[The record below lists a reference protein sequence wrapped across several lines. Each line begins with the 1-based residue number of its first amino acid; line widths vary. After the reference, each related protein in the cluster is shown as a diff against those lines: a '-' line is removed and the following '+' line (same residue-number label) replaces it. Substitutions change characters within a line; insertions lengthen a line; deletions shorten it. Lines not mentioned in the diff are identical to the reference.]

1 MCGRYG
7 ASWGVDD
14 LVEEFGLS
22 SVDVPV
28 SERLEA
34 DYNVAPTKPVYA
46 VVTRRGREEPVEAE
60 PTRRLVTLQ
69 WGLVPFWA
77 KDPKVGARMINARV
91 ETVAEKP
98 AFREAFAKRRCLLP
112 ADGYYEWYTPKA
124 SSGTASTGTAITGT
138 ARSGKAPAKQPF
150 FIRRRDGGT
159 LAMAGLF
166 EFWRDPSKERDDPA
180 AWLRTCTIITTSA
193 SDAIGEIHDRQ
204 PMFVESSGWEAW
216 LDPGES
222 EADRL
227 RSLLVPSPG
236 VGLEAYP
243 VSTAVNNHRNNGPEL
258 IVPLPEA
265 EPQTLF

>member
-14 LVEEFGLS
+14 LVAEFDLD

-46 VVTRRGREEPVEAE
+46 VVTRRGRDEPAEAE
-60 PTRRLVTLQ
+60 ATRRLATLR

-77 KDPKVGARMINARV
+77 KDPKIGARMINARI
-91 ETVAEKP
+91 ETAAEKP

-112 ADGYYEWYTPKA
+112 ADGYYEWYTPTDGAAK
-124 SSGTASTGTAITGT
+124 
-138 ARSGKAPAKQPF
+138 KQPF
-150 FIRRRDGGT
+150 FIRRRGGGV
-159 LAMAGLF
+159 LAMAGLY
-166 EFWRDPSKERDDPA
+166 EFWRDPTKDRDDPD
-180 AWLRTCTIITTSA
+180 AWWRTCTVITTTA

-204 PMFVESSGWEAW
+204 PMFVEPGAW
-216 LDPGES
+216 ADWLSPEQSDPD
-222 EADRL
+222 AL
-227 RSLLVPSPG
+227 RGLLVPSPG
-236 VGLEAYP
+236 DGLEAYP

-258 IVPLPEA
+258 VVPLEHA

>member
-14 LVEEFGLS
+14 LVAEFALD

-28 SERLEA
+28 EERLEP

-46 VVTRRGREEPVEAE
+46 VVTRRGRDEPADAR

-77 KDPKVGARMINARV
+77 KDPKIGARMINARV

-112 ADGYYEWYTPKA
+112 ADGYYEWYVQQA
-124 SSGTASTGTAITGT
+124 GG
-138 ARSGKAPAKQPF
+138 KQPF

-159 LAMAGLF
+159 LAMAGLY
-166 EFWRDPSKERDDPA
+166 EFWRDPAKERDDPG
-180 AWLRTCTIITTSA
+180 AWVRTCTVITTTA

-204 PMFVESSGWEAW
+204 PMFVEPSGWAAW
-216 LDPGES
+216 LDPGEQDPD
-222 EADRL
+222 AL
-227 RSLLVPSPG
+227 TGLLVPSPG
-236 VGLEAYP
+236 AGLEAYP
-243 VSTAVNNHRNNGPEL
+243 VSTRVNNHRNNGPEL
-258 IVPLPEA
+258 IAPLPEA

>member
-14 LVEEFGLS
+14 LVAEFDLG

-28 SERLEA
+28 EERLEA

-46 VVTRRGREEPVEAE
+46 VVTRRGRDEPEDAE

-77 KDPKVGARMINARV
+77 KDPKIGSRMINARV
-91 ETVAEKP
+91 ETVGEKP

-112 ADGYYEWYTPKA
+112 ADGYYEWYTQQA
-124 SSGTASTGTAITGT
+124 GG
-138 ARSGKAPAKQPF
+138 KQPF

-159 LAMAGLF
+159 LAMAGLY
-166 EFWRDPSKERDDPA
+166 EFWRDPVKDREDPG
-180 AWLRTCTIITTSA
+180 AWLRTCTVITTSA

-204 PMFVESSGWEAW
+204 PMFVEPAAWSTW
-216 LDPGES
+216 LDPEQKDP
-222 EADRL
+222 AALTD
-227 RSLLVPSPG
+227 LLVPSPG
-236 VGLEAYP
+236 AGLEAYP

-258 IVPLPEA
+258 IEPLAEA

>member
-1 MCGRYG
+1 VCGRYG

-14 LVEEFGLS
+14 LVAEFDLS

-28 SERLEA
+28 EERLEA

-46 VVTRRGREEPVEAE
+46 VVTRRGRDEPEDAE

-77 KDPKVGARMINARV
+77 KDPKIGSRMINARV
-91 ETVAEKP
+91 ETVGEKP

-112 ADGYYEWYTPKA
+112 ADGYYEWYTQQA
-124 SSGTASTGTAITGT
+124 GG
-138 ARSGKAPAKQPF
+138 KQPF

-159 LAMAGLF
+159 LAMAGLY
-166 EFWRDPSKERDDPA
+166 EFWRDPTKDRDDPA
-180 AWLRTCTIITTSA
+180 AWLRTCTVITTTA

-204 PMFVESSGWEAW
+204 PMFVEPAAWTDW
-216 LDPGES
+216 LDPEQKDAAALTG
-222 EADRL
+222 
-227 RSLLVPSPG
+227 LLVPSPG
-236 VGLEAYP
+236 AGLEAYP

-258 IVPLPEA
+258 IEPLAEA

>member
-14 LVEEFGLS
+14 LVAEFELS

-28 SERLEA
+28 EERLEA

-46 VVTRRGREEPVEAE
+46 VVTRRGREEPEGAE

-77 KDPKVGARMINARV
+77 KDRKIGARMINARV

-112 ADGYYEWYTPKA
+112 ADGYYEWYTQQD
-124 SSGTASTGTAITGT
+124 GG
-138 ARSGKAPAKQPF
+138 KQPF
-150 FIRRRDGGT
+150 FIRRRDHRM
-159 LAMAGLF
+159 LAMAGLY
-166 EFWRDPSKERDDPA
+166 EFWRDPDSQRDDPT
-180 AWLRTCTIITTSA
+180 AWLRTAAVITTTA

-204 PMFVESSGWEAW
+204 PMFVEPAGWADW
-216 LDPGES
+216 LDPEQKDP
-222 EADRL
+222 AALTD
-227 RSLLVPSPG
+227 LLVPSPG
-236 VGLEAYP
+236 GGLEAYP
-243 VSTAVNNHRNNGPEL
+243 VSKAVNNHRNNGPEL
-258 IVPLPEA
+258 IEPLAEA

>member
-14 LVEEFGLS
+14 LVAEFDLD
-22 SVDVPV
+22 SVDVPLA
-28 SERLEA
+28 ERLEP

-46 VVTRRGREEPVEAE
+46 VVTRRGRDEPADAD

-77 KDPKVGARMINARV
+77 KDPKIGARMINARV

-112 ADGYYEWYTPKA
+112 ADGYYEWYVQQA
-124 SSGTASTGTAITGT
+124 GG
-138 ARSGKAPAKQPF
+138 KQPF

-159 LAMAGLF
+159 LAMAGLY
-166 EFWRDPSKERDDPA
+166 EFWRDPAKERDDPA
-180 AWLRTCTIITTSA
+180 AWLRTCTVITTTA

-204 PMFVESSGWEAW
+204 PMFVEPSAWTAW
-216 LDPGES
+216 LDPGEKDPH
-222 EADRL
+222 AL
-227 RSLLVPSPG
+227 TGLLVPSPG
-236 VGLEAYP
+236 AGLEAYP
-243 VSTAVNNHRNNGPEL
+243 VSTMVNNHRNNGPDL
-258 IVPLPEA
+258 IAPLPEA

>member
-14 LVEEFGLS
+14 LVAEFDLD
-22 SVDVPV
+22 SVDVPLA
-28 SERLEA
+28 ERLEP

-46 VVTRRGREEPVEAE
+46 VVTRRGRDEPAEAE
-60 PTRRLVTLQ
+60 PTRRLVTLR

-77 KDPKVGARMINARV
+77 KDPKIGARMINARV

-112 ADGYYEWYTPKA
+112 ADGYYEWYVQQA
-124 SSGTASTGTAITGT
+124 GG
-138 ARSGKAPAKQPF
+138 KQPF

-159 LAMAGLF
+159 LAMAGLY
-166 EFWRDPSKERDDPA
+166 EFWRDPAKERDDA
-180 AWLRTCTIITTSA
+180 GAWVRTCTVITTTA

-204 PMFVESSGWEAW
+204 PMFVEPSAWTAW
-216 LDPGES
+216 LDPGEKDP
-222 EADRL
+222 EAL
-227 RSLLVPSPG
+227 IGLLVPSPG
-236 VGLEAYP
+236 AGLEAYP
-243 VSTAVNNHRNNGPEL
+243 VSTLVNNHRNNGPDL
-258 IVPLPEA
+258 IAPLPEA